1 MRGSSFSRTREG
13 SRPRTR
19 TRFSRPRLPAATSR
33 LERATPRAAARTLST
48 SRFAAPPTGRAPTR
62 SARAPPWSPS
72 RPGLD
77 APGRTCSRSTLPP
90 AVGSTQLASAKAATV
105 EGGSDDLHRQLLEA
119 IHDDHLHEHDGEHH
133 DERREIDAGGID
145 EGHRPTHPVED
156 RVGHRTEEPYD
167 RIVRVRAHP

>member
-1 MRGSSFSRTREG
+1 GPSFPRAGEG
-13 SRPRTR
+13 PRPGTGP
-19 TRFSRPRLPAATSR
+19 RFSRPRLPAASSR

-90 AVGSTQLASAKAATV
+90 AVGSTQLVSAQAATG
-105 EGGSDDLHRQLLEA
+105 EGGSDQLRRPPLEA

-145 EGHRPTHPVED
+145 EGQRPTHPVED

-167 RIVRVRAHP
+167 RIVRIRAHP